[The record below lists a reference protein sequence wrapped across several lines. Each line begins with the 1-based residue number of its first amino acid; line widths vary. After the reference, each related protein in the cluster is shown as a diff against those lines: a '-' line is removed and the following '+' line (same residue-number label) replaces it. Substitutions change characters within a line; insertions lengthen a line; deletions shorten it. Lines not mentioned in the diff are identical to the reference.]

1 MSEKFNAYEQ
11 LIAFF
16 YNSDSE
22 CRKSHGL
29 QEDKEYLAFFN
40 GEDLPPKYLE
50 VPEDGIPEKNLLYE
64 TAVVRSVYGR
74 PIWGTRA
81 K

>member
-1 MSEKFNAYEQ
+1 MYFGAAEDLLPEGKSYHLNLVSMSEKFNAYEQ

-50 VPEDGIPEKNLLYE
+50 VPDDGIPE
-64 TAVVRSVYGR
+64 
-74 PIWGTRA
+74 
-81 K
+81 